1 MAANIIVGDVK
12 NNVQNAKS
20 SSRAESVMMKSN
32 IKMKWIRKR
41 IIKWIDILLY
51 ISSAWIAN
59 IFKLLNN
66 NVKNAKYNLQDTFV
80 KFVTFLIII
89 GNKKKYFT
97 VTIVEYAE

>member
-41 IIKWIDILLY
+41 IIK
-51 ISSAWIAN
+51 
-59 IFKLLNN
+59 
-66 NVKNAKYNLQDTFV
+66 
-80 KFVTFLIII
+80 
-89 GNKKKYFT
+89 
-97 VTIVEYAE
+97 